1 MSYLIVIPAY
11 NEEKYIKTLLN
22 RISSITR
29 DIVVVDDGS
38 EDATY
43 RIVKEMGI
51 SVLHQEHKGK
61 GAALK
66 AGFKYAVE
74 KGYKWVITMD
84 GDGQHE
90 WRDIFRFI
98 EELSRGNGDII
109 VGSRMADIAT
119 MPLIRR
125 ITNRFMSGL
134 ISRLIGLRISDTQC
148 GFRAI
153 SSQVLKNIRLETA
166 HYDTESELLI
176 KAGKARYT
184 ISSIPIKTIYNG
196 SQGNIS
202 KFMDTLRFIKLVWKT
217 L

>member
-22 RISSITR
+22 NLSNITR
-29 DIVVVDDGS
+29 DIIVVDDGS

-43 RIVKEMGI
+43 KNVKEMGI
-51 SVLHQEHKGK
+51 PVIHQQHKGK

-66 AGFKYAVE
+66 AGFNYAVE
-74 KGYKWVITMD
+74 KGYNWVITMD
-84 GDGQHE
+84 GDGQHD

-98 EELSRGNGDII
+98 EALSKRDSDII
-109 VGSRMADIAT
+109 IGSRMADIAT

-134 ISRLIGLRISDTQC
+134 ISRLIGLCISDTQC

-153 SSQVLKNIRLETA
+153 SSQVLKNIKLETS

-196 SQGNIS
+196 SQSNIS
-202 KFMDTLRFIKLVWKT
+202 KFVDTIRFIRLVWKT